1 MLYNSLICLFKSL
14 LSITSTFS
22 LPPLSSISTTT
33 TMQYKTLAA
42 LLFASAAL
50 AAPRAQYI
58 DGDDYL
64 NDDYHGHEISPSVIA
79 AAENYYGVEVT
90 PSEVAAISDFT
101 EDTPSSIFSAL
112 ATAVPT
118 TWIQSM
124 DYNSDFRYS
133 ELSEIVRGTYPAW
146 YSTLP
151 QSVKAWATSL
161 AKIEASMYMS
171 STPYSTSVS
180 TPCASSTPLGPS
192 YSVSVVTATF
202 TQPATTSSSSSESS
216 SSSSSSSGSQPTS
229 ISSAGAPAATGGVA
243 MSLAGAA
250 GILGLAMAL

>member
-1 MLYNSLICLFKSL
+1 
-14 LSITSTFS
+14 
-22 LPPLSSISTTT
+22 
-33 TMQYKTLAA
+33 MQYKTLAA

-124 DYNSDFRYS
+124 DYSSEFRYS

-161 AKIEASMYMS
+161 AKIEASMYKS
-171 STPYSTSVS
+171 STPYFTSVS

-216 SSSSSSSGSQPTS
+216 SSSSSSSSASGSQPTS
-229 ISSAGAPAATGGVA
+229 ISSAGTPAATGGVA